1 MTNRATER
9 VVAIR
14 PSRVLYTQ
22 QSVEG
27 VFHNGSKLSELF
39 RQILYDEVDIKR
51 VPLIEVVRINR
62 KMWCLDGNKRLRV
75 FQELEHCGLCERVR
89 MRYLSSKVLDR
100 TDEKQLTAAGG
111 RSVHVQ
117 DADFDNRIKM
127 ITSEWRKMIKRSRSD
142 IESGDSHETFQ
153 EENFQAVCFKYVMT
167 ISSLCLLLLFLYHL
181 SLLIDQF

>member
-1 MTNRATER
+1 MTNRTPER
-9 VVAIR
+9 VIAIR

-22 QSVEG
+22 QSVGGE
-27 VFHNGSKLSELF
+27 FHNGTKLSELF
-39 RQILYDEVDIKR
+39 RQILYEEVDIKR

-75 FQELEHCGLCERVR
+75 FQELEHCGICEKVR

-100 TDEKQLTAAGG
+100 TGEKQLTTAGG
-111 RSVHVQ
+111 RTVLVM
-117 DADFDNRIKM
+117 DTEFDNQIKA
-127 ITSEWRKMIKRSRSD
+127 IASEWRKMIKRSRSD
-142 IESGDSHETFQ
+142 VESGDSHETFD
-153 EENFQAVCFKYVMT
+153 EESFQAVCFKYVMT